1 MQIRYL
7 DQEHLTI
14 YYFLVK
20 NKSGHEYCVRKNKD
34 GWEYLDSG
42 CWDNCSFTWF
52 DKEEIENQIKQLER
66 EKKLERI
73 IHE

>member
-20 NKSGHEYCVRKNKD
+20 NKY